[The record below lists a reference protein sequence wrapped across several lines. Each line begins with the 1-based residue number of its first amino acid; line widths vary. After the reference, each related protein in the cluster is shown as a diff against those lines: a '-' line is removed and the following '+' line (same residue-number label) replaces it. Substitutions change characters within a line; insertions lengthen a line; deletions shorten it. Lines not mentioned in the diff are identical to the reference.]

1 MTHFQCGVAPWQFKC
16 LCLHGACS
24 QLHSDK
30 TDARGQFPET
40 ALAIAKDSSFMA
52 SRDKSGAQAPEEWG
66 LGGFLGARGQGSHPQ
81 QRASVYVY
89 LVEKSFCLVPALLA
103 QPFRN
108 RKLKAPPFP
117 FLNPAKGQTS

>member
-1 MTHFQCGVAPWQFKC
+1 MGIGGLLEGTGPGK
-16 LCLHGACS
+16 
-24 QLHSDK
+24 
-30 TDARGQFPET
+30 P
-40 ALAIAKDSSFMA
+40 SSA
-52 SRDKSGAQAPEEWG
+52 EA
-66 LGGFLGARGQGSHPQ
+66 
-81 QRASVYVY
+81 ASVYVY